1 LIAHTID
8 KYIIKYLP
16 TFPILTKT
24 KNGIIGYLSVPA
36 AKVIG
41 SPINGTHENKSDH
54 LPYLENILFHLS
66 IILLL
71 MGNQDFLIK

>member
-1 LIAHTID
+1 MID

-41 SPINGTHENKSDH
+41 SPIKGTHESKSDH
-54 LPYLENILFHLS
+54 LPYLENILFPLS

>member
-1 LIAHTID
+1 MD

-16 TFPILTKT
+16 NFPILTKT
-24 KNGIIGYLSVPA
+24 KNEIIGYLRVPA

-41 SPINGTHENKSDH
+41 SPINGAHENKSDH
-54 LPYLENILFHLS
+54 LPYLENILFPLS

-71 MGNQDFLIK
+71 IGNQDFLIK

>member
-1 LIAHTID
+1 MID

-41 SPINGTHENKSDH
+41 SPIKGTHENKSDH
-54 LPYLENILFHLS
+54 LPYLENILFPLS

-71 MGNQDFLIK
+71 IGNQDFLIK

>member
-1 LIAHTID
+1 MD

-24 KNGIIGYLSVPA
+24 KNGIIGYLRVPA

-41 SPINGTHENKSDH
+41 SPMKGTHENKSDH
-54 LPYLENILFHLS
+54 LP
-66 IILLL
+66 
-71 MGNQDFLIK
+71 

>member
-1 LIAHTID
+1 MD

-16 TFPILTKT
+16 NFPILTKT
-24 KNGIIGYLSVPA
+24 KNGIIGYLSIPA

-41 SPINGTHENKSDH
+41 SPIKGTHENKRDH
-54 LPYLENILFHLS
+54 LPYLENILFPLS

-71 MGNQDFLIK
+71 IGNQDFFIK

>member
-1 LIAHTID
+1 MD

-24 KNGIIGYLSVPA
+24 KNGIMGYLSVPA

-41 SPINGTHENKSDH
+41 SPIKGTHENKSDH
-54 LPYLENILFHLS
+54 LPYLKNILLPLS

-71 MGNQDFLIK
+71 IGNQDFLIK